1 MKQNFQDAAGNF
13 IDYQFQQNK
22 NKFTCLV
29 KQHGQWIAMAAG
41 KTIEIA
47 LVATMTKWDNLGE
60 TA

>member
-1 MKQNFQDAAGNF
+1 MKQNFQDFTGNL
-13 IDYQFQQNK
+13 IEYQIQKNK

-29 KQHGQWIAMAAG
+29 NQHGEWIAMAVG

-47 LVATMTKWDNLGE
+47 LLATMNKWDNLGE